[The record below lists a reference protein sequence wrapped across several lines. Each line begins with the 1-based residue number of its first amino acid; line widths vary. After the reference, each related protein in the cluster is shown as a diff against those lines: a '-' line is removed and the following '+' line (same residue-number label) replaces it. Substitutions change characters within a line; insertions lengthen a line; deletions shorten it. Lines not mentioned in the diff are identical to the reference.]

1 MIFYICDL
9 QIIEYNIVEVWI
21 YLSSLNTPIKVAQK
35 CENYKYKM
43 FNKISFPLYKKS
55 NKLIQS
61 SHDFKK
67 LKQTDNFN

>member
-21 YLSSLNTPIKVAQK
+21 YLSSLNTPIKVTQK
-35 CENYKYKM
+35 CKNYKYRM

-61 SHDFKK
+61 SDDFKK
-67 LKQTDNFN
+67 LKQTINR

>member
-21 YLSSLNTPIKVAQK
+21 YLSSLNTPIKMTQK
-35 CENYKYKM
+35 CENYKYRM

-61 SHDFKK
+61 SDDFKK
-67 LKQTDNFN
+67 LKQTINR